1 MTEPA
6 PGIALLACH
15 AGQRQQLVQV
25 LSTFGYRIVSAEDP
39 ASLQPEDLARIK
51 ADAWLLELAEESP
64 LTEWLLEHSDVPVL
78 LGAGEI
84 PAADCEDYP
93 RWQCRLYGKLQPLLG
108 TPAQGQAPTLAAPAA
123 PNPAERPICVWVL
136 GASLGGPSAV
146 KRFLDT
152 LPASLPLAFVYA
164 QHIDP
169 GFEQQLPQ
177 VIGRQNDWHI
187 VNCRPG
193 SRLQAGEV
201 LVVPISRQLGFA
213 DDGTLAVSDEP
224 WPGPYQPSIETVL
237 DLVSRQFGPA
247 CGAII
252 FSGMGED
259 GVAACGRLRQQGSEV
274 WTQDTVSAACAT
286 MPGAVLD
293 AGFSHRQG
301 SPEELAA
308 ALERWLAREWSA
320 AS

>member
-6 PGIALLACH
+6 PGIALLACD
-15 AGQRQQLVQV
+15 AGQRQQLAEV

-39 ASLQPEDLARIK
+39 SLLQPEQLTQIQT
-51 ADAWLLELAEESP
+51 DAWLLELAEESL
-64 LTEWLLEHSDVPVL
+64 LTEWLLEHSEVPVL

-84 PAADCEDYP
+84 PAADSEDYP
-93 RWQCRLYGKLQPLLG
+93 RWQCRLYAKLQPLLG
-108 TPAQGQAPTLAAPAA
+108 APAQGQAPSLITATLATPT
-123 PNPAERPICVWVL
+123 ERGPCVWVL
-136 GASLGGPSAV
+136 GASLGGPTAV
-146 KRFLDT
+146 KRFLDV
-152 LPASLPLAFVYA
+152 LPASLPIAFVYA

-177 VIGRQNDWHI
+177 IIGRQNEWQ
-187 VNCRPG
+187 VLNCRPG

-201 LVVPISRQLGFA
+201 LVVPIAQRLGFNR
-213 DDGTLAVSDEP
+213 DGELTLSDEP

-237 DLVSRQFGPA
+237 DTVCQQFGPA

-259 GVAACGRLRQQGSEV
+259 GVAACGRMRQQGIEV
-274 WTQDTVSAACAT
+274 WTQDTQSAACAT
-286 MPGAVLD
+286 MPGAVLE

-308 ALERWLAREWSA
+308 ALQRWLAQEWSA